1 MASSQ
6 EKLAPVAQVYAE
18 SMHDLASAS
27 NQVDELQAE
36 LEGVVAVLDADPRLE
51 AFLASPL
58 VDLDAR
64 RAALERA
71 LRGRASDLLVDALQ
85 VMRRKGRLGLVRA
98 VASAYRRIWMDRKNR
113 IEARVASA
121 VPLGEELR
129 AELVRAVARRTGRE
143 PVLVERVD
151 PTLLGGLVVSI
162 GDDKIDSTVASSLAR
177 LGARLMARASDELVS
192 DKSYVTN
199 SE

>member
-162 GDDKIDSTVASSLAR
+162 GDDKVDSTVARSLAR

>member
-6 EKLAPVAQVYAE
+6 EKVAPVAQVYAR
-18 SMHDLASAS
+18 SLHDLATAS
-27 NQVDELQAE
+27 QQADELQAE
-36 LEGVVAVLDADPRLE
+36 LESVVAMLDADPRLE
-51 AFLASPL
+51 VFLASPL
-58 VDLDAR
+58 VDLGAK

-98 VASAYRRIWMDRKNR
+98 VALAYRRVWMDRKNR
-113 IEARVASA
+113 IEARVVSA
-121 VPLGEELR
+121 VPLADEQR
-129 AELVRAVARRTGRE
+129 AELVRAVAGRTGRE

-162 GDDKIDSTVASSLAR
+162 GDDRIDSTVASSLSR
-177 LGARLMARASDELVS
+177 LGARLMARAADELVS
-192 DKSYVTN
+192 DKSYVTT